1 MTAENVGLRR
11 EPAVIDR
18 RYSWVQMK
26 HLEHTHIL
34 TRIIEAKRQRLQVAK
49 LRVPEP
55 IAKRMAETAK
65 PVPSF
70 RQALEAPQ
78 RVRMIAEI
86 KKASPSKGILKSDLD
101 PGQQAA
107 AYAQAGACAVSV
119 VTEEDF
125 FQGDLSWIGKA
136 AEASR
141 LPVLRKDFVYDA
153 FQVYETR
160 ATGAS
165 AILFIVA
172 ILEPSE
178 LKGLIAL
185 ALQMKLDALVEVHD
199 EIELGEALEAGASII
214 GINNRDLK
222 TFNVDL
228 QTSFRLAKLIP
239 DDRLL
244 VVESG
249 IHTKADV
256 DLLLDAGADGFLV
269 GEHLL
274 TSSDPAAALRGLS

>member
-1 MTAENVGLRR
+1 
-11 EPAVIDR
+11 
-18 RYSWVQMK
+18 MK
-26 HLEHTHIL
+26 HLEPAHIL
-34 TRIIEAKRQRLQVAK
+34 TRIVEAKQKRLQVAK
-49 LRVPEP
+49 MRVPEP

-70 RQALEAPQ
+70 REALQTPK

-86 KKASPSKGILKSDLD
+86 KKNSPSKGVLKADLD
-101 PGQQAA
+101 PAQQAS

-125 FQGDLSWIGKA
+125 FQGDLSWIEKA
-136 AEASR
+136 ANAST
-141 LPVLRKDFVYDA
+141 LPVLRKDFIYDT

-165 AILFIVA
+165 AVLFIVA
-172 ILEPSE
+172 MLEPNE
-178 LKGLIAL
+178 LKDLIAVARQIQL
-185 ALQMKLDALVEVHD
+185 EALVEVHD

-222 TFNVDL
+222 TFNVNL
-228 QTSFRLAKLIP
+228 ETSLRLAKLIP

-249 IHTKADV
+249 ISTKADI
-256 DLLLDAGADGFLV
+256 DLLLNAGADAFLI
-269 GEHLL
+269 GEYFL
-274 TSSDPAAALRGLS
+274 TSPDPAAAIRGLS